1 MTLPEAL
8 SRLAAAGRIR
18 SAWLPGMSDTSG
30 NVYQW
35 RHENRQVEACAENSE
50 GAAQWTE
57 PGADDPSNDPATT
70 GCLLALLREAM
81 RDPSVYL
88 APNAESMIRPD
99 GTSPLWFAYTGRG
112 KGPIGVGPTE
122 YAAVVA
128 ALDAAAERL
137 EPTP

>member
-18 SAWLPGMSDTSG
+18 SAWFPRPFDYEPLPSVRLRDDEYETFGET
-30 NVYQW
+30 
-35 RHENRQVEACAENSE
+35 
-50 GAAQWTE
+50 
-57 PGADDPSNDPATT
+57 PADDPATV

-128 ALDAAAERL
+128 ALDAAAGRL